1 MFLKGIGCTSYPLFG
16 QKKYNENEKGQYD
29 PKHFF
34 KVYKKAC
41 KINQSITK
49 LEIDIHKII
58 DLASY
63 IKISSVIITILEI

>member
-1 MFLKGIGCTSYPLFG
+1 MGAPLTPYLAK
-16 QKKYNENEKGQYD
+16 KKYNETEKGQYD
-29 PKHFF
+29 PKHFL